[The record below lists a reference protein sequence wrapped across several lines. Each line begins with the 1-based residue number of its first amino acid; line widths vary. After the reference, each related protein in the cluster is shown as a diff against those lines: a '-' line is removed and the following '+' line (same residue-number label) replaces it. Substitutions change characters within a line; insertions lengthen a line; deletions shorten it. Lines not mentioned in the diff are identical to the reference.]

1 MSRSCYVPTTYRPYL
16 LYNRDHPSQGWINV
30 RFFLLFGV
38 LNVLMSCQTRCM
50 TRPKITWK
58 CGTRNQKSTTCAL
71 KQDQTHL
78 QSTFLI
84 LVFPRQLSNMY
95 KNFELFSNSCT
106 SYGSQLDIIY
116 IYIYIICYM
125 CIYMCKYLYIHP
137 FLMFCLYKCA
147 QNQTYRPRH
156 CGPGHHRNGLQQLIP
171 GLSAVS
177 RWFLEEVLKKLP
189 SHLEDHPRTCKWLIT
204 MVILSP
210 LRIGLW
216 DPFQMAIHGL

>member
-116 IYIYIICYM
+116 IYILYVICVYICVN
-125 CIYMCKYLYIHP
+125 IYIYIHFWCFVYINVLKIKLTGQDTVGQGIIEMASNNSSQASRP
-137 FLMFCLYKCA
+137 FPVDFWRKYW
-147 QNQTYRPRH
+147 
-156 CGPGHHRNGLQQLIP
+156 RNCPPTWRIIP
-171 GLSAVS
+171 GLVS
-177 RWFLEEVLKKLP
+177 GW
-189 SHLEDHPRTCKWLIT
+189 
-204 MVILSP
+204 
-210 LRIGLW
+210 
-216 DPFQMAIHGL
+216 